1 MKRGIV
7 NMSFN
12 VGVHVCDLRLSK
24 KIYIAPEANIAFD
37 VSRDPTLLSSEDEMS
52 YGVKIDSIKKNNT
65 SRVRSCPHCSSVHFS
80 LLVCTAPLC
89 ATLTCD
95 GCGKSLEVNGGKL
108 SEVSM
113 SELLILWREALEDS
127 LS

>member
-1 MKRGIV
+1 MKFNKKLYSAPIADI
-7 NMSFN
+7 SFN
-12 VGVHVCDLRLSK
+12 VLSNS
-24 KIYIAPEANIAFD
+24 I
-37 VSRDPTLLSSEDEMS
+37 LLSSENMIS
-52 YGVKIDSIKKNNT
+52 DSIKKNNT

-113 SELLILWREALEDS
+113 SELLMLWREALEDS